1 MSRGQPEDALTAF
14 TSALAADP
22 TLARAVRG
30 TAMAQMMQGMNR
42 EAKESFQQYLLLDPN
57 ADDALQIQKVIQSL
71 DVEASR

>member
-1 MSRGQPEDALTAF
+1 LSRSQPGDALAAF
-14 TSALAADP
+14 TSALEADP

-30 TAMAQMMQGMNR
+30 TAMAQMMQGKDR
-42 EAKESFQQYLLLDPN
+42 EAKESFQRYLLLDPN